1 MLLISLAI
9 LPFFFSLWNESGA
22 ARLDLG
28 AMVSMDLRYCS
39 CFVKVNFNEIISTRG
54 PNLSRQPLDLGGTF
68 NAGPKGTGRGE
79 PFLLSEQPEEKR
91 LKSLAPSRAGAN
103 DRVSRP
109 PRYTVTTPNGRNT
122 CLAWRSKNRSNKLS
136 RHILLPGLF
145 NQEFVFK
152 LMTW

>member
-9 LPFFFSLWNESGA
+9 LPFFFPSEMSR
-22 ARLDLG
+22 ARLDLIWEPWSPWTSG
-28 AMVSMDLRYCS
+28 YCS